1 MPIRKIKTDRPNC
14 ANDRRVGLRLPS
26 TLHASLEDVAVKRGV
41 PLSLLV
47 RTALEREVT
56 MHQER
61 AVEVRAKLAMIRNMR
76 GASAMQEAI

>member
-1 MPIRKIKTDRPNC
+1 MPIQTAKSDRPNC
-14 ANDRRVGLRLPS
+14 ANNRRVGLRLPS

-56 MHQER
+56 FHQER
-61 AVEVRAKLAMIRNMR
+61 AAEARAKLAMIGNRR
-76 GASAMQEAI
+76 GVTAMQEAI

>member
-1 MPIRKIKTDRPNC
+1 MPIQTTKSDRPNC
-14 ANDRRVGLRLPS
+14 ANNRRVGLRLPS

-56 MHQER
+56 IHQEKS
-61 AVEVRAKLAMIRNMR
+61 VEVRAKLAMISNRR
-76 GASAMQEAI
+76 GVSAMQGAI